1 MPRRNKRSVNEVFG
15 VSTTIL
21 PLSYVDRGAL
31 DEQIGRY
38 LARDAHVAL
47 RGASKSGKSWL
58 RQRVVPD
65 AIVVQCRLGK
75 TVPDIYKQAL
85 GELGISLIVS
95 QTDGQSLTGTVEAS
109 AQVGINLV
117 AKVAAKFGYQ
127 KADTQS
133 LTSEPISQDVH
144 DLRFVAELLL
154 ESGRRL
160 VIEDYHYLSDEE
172 RRTFSFDLKALWDYG
187 VYVVI
192 VGVWSDR
199 NLLLHLN
206 PDLTSRVREAAI
218 IWSADDLRRIFA
230 QGGDA
235 LNLSFSEDL
244 QARAIADCYGNAGIL
259 QRLIVDTLD
268 YLGIAEE
275 QESRLLVENLDALEH
290 AELYYAEEL
299 NTVYQRFAQRVS
311 SGIRTRAGSTG
322 IYAHTLAVALAA
334 TDEELISGVHIDRIF
349 AEAHARE
356 PRIIKGNLRLALAKI
371 EGLQVDSDGRGLVL
385 SYADEHVRVVDQQ
398 LLLYR
403 KYSTVRWPWE
413 DMIQDAEQ
421 SGEDFAS
428 A

>member
-1 MPRRNKRSVNEVFG
+1 MERS
-15 VSTTIL
+15 
-21 PLSYVDRGAL
+21 
-31 DEQIGRY
+31 
-38 LARDAHVAL
+38 H
-47 RGASKSGKSWL
+47 
-58 RQRVVPD
+58 
-65 AIVVQCRLGK
+65 
-75 TVPDIYKQAL
+75 
-85 GELGISLIVS
+85 
-95 QTDGQSLTGTVEAS
+95 
-109 AQVGINLV
+109 
-117 AKVAAKFGYQ
+117 
-127 KADTQS
+127 
-133 LTSEPISQDVH
+133 
-144 DLRFVAELLL
+144 
-154 ESGRRL
+154 
-160 VIEDYHYLSDEE
+160 
-172 RRTFSFDLKALWDYG
+172 
-187 VYVVI
+187 
-192 VGVWSDR
+192 
-199 NLLLHLN
+199 LLLHLN

-218 IWSADDLRRIFA
+218 TWIPDDLRRIFA

-235 LNLSFSEDL
+235 LNLTFSEDL
-244 QARAIADCYGNAGIL
+244 QTRAIADCYGNAGIL

-268 YLGIAEE
+268 HLGIGEE
-275 QESRLLVENLDALEH
+275 QESRRVVDNLDALEH

-334 TDEELISGVHIDRIF
+334 TDEELISGLHIDRIF

-413 DMIQDAEQ
+413 DMIHDAER
-421 SGEDFAS
+421 SGEDFAT

>member
-1 MPRRNKRSVNEVFG
+1 MRQVSEVFG
-15 VSTTIL
+15 VSTFIL
-21 PLSYVDRGAL
+21 PDSYVDRGAL

-38 LARDAHVAL
+38 LARDAHLAL

-75 TVPDIYKQAL
+75 TVLDIYKQAL
-85 GELGISLIVS
+85 GELGIRLVVN
-95 QTDGQSLTGTVEAS
+95 QTDSQSLTGTVEAS
-109 AQVGINLV
+109 AEAGIKLV

-127 KADTQS
+127 KVSAQS
-133 LTSEPISQDVH
+133 IMTEPISQDVH
-144 DLRFVAELLL
+144 DLRFVADLLL

-172 RRTFSFDLKALWDYG
+172 RRKFAFDLKALWDYG
-187 VYVVI
+187 VYLVI

-218 IWSADDLRRIFA
+218 TWSSDDLRRIFA
-230 QGGDA
+230 QGGEA
-235 LNLSFSEDL
+235 LNLCFSEEL
-244 QARAIADCYGNAGIL
+244 QTRAIADCYGNAGIL

-268 YLGIAEE
+268 YLGIDEE
-275 QESRLLVENLDALEH
+275 QDSRLLVQDLSALEH

-311 SGIRTRAGSTG
+311 SGIRTRSGSTG

-334 TDEELISGVHIDRIF
+334 TDDELISGIHIDRIF
-349 AEAHARE
+349 VEAHARE

-371 EGLQVDSDGRGLVL
+371 EGLQVDSEGRGLVL

-413 DMIQDAEQ
+413 DMIQEAERT
-421 SGEDFAS
+421 GEDFAS